1 MRANSA
7 AIQARLRTI
16 PRIVAS
22 RCASVHCGNASFK
35 LNSAVLRSFGV
46 TANNI
51 LARPSANAQAKERGN
66 APASLTTLDTTAYAI
81 HSFIVGHYAR
91 SIDPLAVIVKIDGS
105 GVIVKIIS
113 WRSSSNTLRG
123 LVEKINCL

>member
-22 RCASVHCGNASFK
+22 RCASVHCGNASFR

-46 TANNI
+46 TANSI
-51 LARPSANAQAKERGN
+51 LARPTANARAKEGGN
-66 APASLTTLDTTAYAI
+66 APANLITLHTTAYASR
-81 HSFIVGHYAR
+81 SFIAGHYAR
-91 SIDPLAVIVKIDGS
+91 SIDRFAVIVKIDGL
-105 GVIVKIIS
+105 GVIVKIIA
-113 WRSSSNTLRG
+113 
-123 LVEKINCL
+123 